1 MKKLL
6 LLPALLFAVLSIQ
19 AQVKIGNN
27 PAAINS
33 NSMLEIESTDK
44 GFLPPRV
51 TLSGL
56 ASVSPL
62 SGTVPA
68 GMLIYNTG
76 GAVSAGYFYWSGTE
90 WKKLENGNKITVAKT
105 ATTTLLK
112 SESYVVA
119 SNDITLTLPVVTSA
133 DNGLQITVNNI
144 GTHTDLVVV
153 KGNGAATVDGYADI
167 SLTRNV
173 AMDFV
178 AYEGNWLISN
188 AKKPNLRLMEVD
200 EKGSWTTL
208 DEAIEFLDLHMDGPT
223 VIKLADESYEITN
236 TIVINLPYSLTIQ
249 GNSYGTAN
257 IEAGSGLSGKP
268 MFRCFSDMYF
278 KMLNF
283 DATTLGGYGNSTGE
297 DAVRLL
303 GSGSYNEI
311 KDCSFDGFNT
321 TILDSTDAELW
332 VFEVDIAN
340 AKANGILIH
349 GAVAG
354 VIVKVA
360 ETDFISCK
368 RGVNLSKAN
377 SATIQLSS
385 GVYYMANATD
395 TAVIYRPSNFASS
408 TSISITGNSWN
419 NTGRFIEGFDFSRPD
434 GRDANVKLEANAGM
448 GDKRPY
454 CFINKLNNSSAVVVI
469 TPANSWKKADWGAN
483 TYEQTTKWTLS
494 GNKITYQPTNSRNGI
509 FSISG
514 NIQVNGSNRVISIGI
529 VKNGVT
535 TTRYGETTLRITT
548 ANQPFQFSFLAFLED
563 IKVGD
568 YFEIYYTSSS
578 NGDQLTIQDIQWLV
592 TAQ

>member
-6 LLPALLFAVLSIQ
+6 LLPVLLLAVLVQ
-19 AQVKIGNN
+19 AQVKIGDN
-27 PAAINS
+27 PATINS
-33 NSMLEIESTDK
+33 NSMLEIESANK

-76 GAVSAGYFYWSGTE
+76 GAISAGYFYWSGTE

-105 ATTTLLK
+105 ADATLLK
-112 SESYVVA
+112 SESYVVG

-133 DNGLQITVNNI
+133 DNGLLITVNNI
-144 GTHTDLVVV
+144 GVHTDLLTVT
-153 KGNGAATVDGYADI
+153 GNGGATVDGYANAK
-167 SLTRNV
+167 LTRNV

-188 AKKPNLRLMEVD
+188 AKKPSLRLMEVD

-208 DEAIEFLDLHMDGPT
+208 DEAIEFLDAHMDGPT

-236 TIVINLPYSLTIQ
+236 TLLIDLPYSLTIQ
-249 GNSYGTAN
+249 GTSYGIAN
-257 IEAGSGLSGKP
+257 IEAGSGLAGKP
-268 MFRCFSDMYF
+268 MFRCSSDVYF
-278 KMLNF
+278 KMLHF
-283 DATTLGGYGNSTGE
+283 DATTLASYGNVTGE
-297 DAVRLL
+297 DAIRLL
-303 GSGSYNEI
+303 GSGTYNEV

-321 TILDSTDAELW
+321 AILDSTDAELW

-340 AKANGILIH
+340 AKSNGILIH
-349 GAVAG
+349 GANPG
-354 VIVKVA
+354 VVVKVA

-368 RGVNLSKAN
+368 RGVNLSKATA
-377 SATIQLSS
+377 ATIQLAS

-395 TAVIYRPSNFASS
+395 TAVIYQSSTFASS

-419 NTGRFIEGFDFSRPD
+419 NTGRFIEGFDFSRAD

-454 CFINKLNNSSAVVVI
+454 CFINKLNNSATNVII
-469 TPANSWKKADWGAN
+469 TPANSWKKADWGTN
-483 TYEQTTKWTLS
+483 TYEQTSKWTLS
-494 GNKITYQPTNSRNGI
+494 SNKITYQPTNSRNAI

-529 VKNGVT
+529 VKNGVSSHEVWRNNT
-535 TTRYGETTLRITT
+535 QDYYIQSTIPVFVPCLFRRY
-548 ANQPFQFSFLAFLED
+548 
-563 IKVGD
+563 
-568 YFEIYYTSSS
+568 
-578 NGDQLTIQDIQWLV
+578 
-592 TAQ
+592 